1 MRLRILDYDKNKK
14 IHVEKMFNLEKPFI
28 DYMATV
34 TEEALHG
41 KGDLV
46 ILQHKNK

>member
-1 MRLRILDYDKNKK
+1 
-14 IHVEKMFNLEKPFI
+14 MFNLEKPFI

-34 TEEALHG
+34 TKEAVQG

-46 ILQHKNK
+46 ILQHKNN